1 MIVIHTCEKNTIEFR
16 VANESLAAQIQIF
29 VTSYS
34 RKKIRG
40 QGVRLLTVINGLFD
54 DDGAS
59 PTGSIS
65 KKFLL

>member
-1 MIVIHTCEKNTIEFR
+1 MILVKKTTIEFR

-40 QGVRLLTVINGLFD
+40 QGVRLPTVI
-54 DDGAS
+54 
-59 PTGSIS
+59 
-65 KKFLL
+65 LLSANKV